1 VAITYFSDFKFHAF
15 PGIDIGYRLNDNLK
29 AYGNIGYTYRIPTY
43 TDLFYRDPT
52 TVGDPNLKPEEALSE
67 EIGIKYFTPRFT
79 ASAAIFNRDASKLID
94 YVKDNAPDLWQATNI
109 RDLNTKGFEI
119 NTAYYFKINTFNQ
132 NLSLGYT
139 FLEDEVKALNVNFSR
154 YAINSL
160 KHQFTS
166 RLSTQLFKNISQN
179 IIYKHAER
187 TSGES
192 YNVWDA
198 SIIVSLKQFEIT
210 ATASNIFNAEYYE
223 TNLVPM
229 PKGNMLFGLRYNFN

>member
-1 VAITYFSDFKFHAF
+1 
-15 PGIDIGYRLNDNLK
+15 
-29 AYGNIGYTYRIPTY
+29 
-43 TDLFYRDPT
+43 
-52 TVGDPNLKPEEALSE
+52 EALSQ
-67 EIGIKYFTPRFT
+67 EIGIKYVTPIFTV
-79 ASAAIFNRDASKLID
+79 AAAIFNRDASKLID
-94 YVKDNAPDLWQATNI
+94 FVKDNEPDVWQATNI

-119 NTAYYFKINTFNQ
+119 NTAYNFKITNFNQ

-166 RLSTQLFKNISQN
+166 RLSTQLFKNVRQN

-187 TSGES
+187 TSGDS

-198 SIIVSLKQFEIT
+198 SIIISLKQFEIT
-210 ATASNIFNAEYYE
+210 ATANNIFNADYYE